1 MRRATR
7 NISLTVLLFMWP
19 SSAFALLGVGD
30 KAPPLSI
37 SDWVK
42 GAPVDFA
49 KDIGKKVYVVEFWAT
64 WCPPCKASVPRL
76 TDFQKKY
83 RKDVTIIG
91 VTPLDNRGNTKSA
104 VRRFVKEKGAA
115 MDYTV
120 AIDKGENTSNAY
132 MLAAGAMGIPHSFIV
147 GRKGNILWQGSP
159 LDPELDTVLKQVVDG
174 TYDISKAKIAGQVLE
189 RFQRLEFPAQMGQW
203 SVVWD
208 GLIGILKLDPGNEE
222 ALDVLMQ
229 IYINETRD
237 VPAFRNWASS
247 HIASHRQDSTVLR
260 RLAAALCANG
270 DLSTRTPDLALEA
283 AKAAYDNSQQRD
295 PISTVVYARAVYQI
309 GDLDR
314 AIGLQKEALVLADG
328 DSRKIVQGALDYYL
342 TCKQLRESTQ

>member
-7 NISLTVLLFMWP
+7 KIILTLLLVLWP

-30 KAPPLSI
+30 KAPPLTI

-49 KDIGKKVYVVEFWAT
+49 KDIGKKIYVVEFWAT

-76 TDFQKKY
+76 TEFQKKY
-83 RKDVTIIG
+83 EKDVTIIG
-91 VTPLDNRGNTKSA
+91 VTSLDNRGKTKSA
-104 VRRFVKEKGAA
+104 VQRFVREKGPI

-120 AIDKGENTSNAY
+120 AIDKGEKTSDAY
-132 MLAAGAMGIPHSFIV
+132 MLAAGAMGIPHSFII

-159 LDPELDTVLKQVVDG
+159 LDPELGIVLQQVVEG
-174 TYDISKAKIAGQVLE
+174 TYDIKKAKIAGQVLE
-189 RFQRLEFPAQMGQW
+189 RFQRLDFPAQMGQW

-208 GLIGILKLDPGNEE
+208 GLIGILKLDPSNQE

-229 IYINETRD
+229 IYINEIRD
-237 VPAFRNWASS
+237 VLAFRKWASS
-247 HIASHRQDSTVLR
+247 HIATHRKDHVVLR
-260 RLAAALCANG
+260 RLASAICANS

-283 AKAAYDNSQQRD
+283 AKSAYDNSQQRD
-295 PISTVVYARAVYQI
+295 TIATVVYARAVYQI

-314 AIGLQKEALVLADG
+314 AIELQKEALGLASEA
-328 DSRKIVQGALDYYL
+328 SRKVVQDGLDYYVL
-342 TCKQLRESTQ
+342 CQRLRESSH